1 MRLSGVVAAA
11 VVVMAVILPLSVV
24 CCADTEKEADLSA
37 VSGVVTAV
45 DWVGDKIVVRTFH
58 AGQADEISFIVP
70 NETVIVK
77 GASRIPFGDINIADK
92 VTVQYHGDFGGL
104 KAVRITVK

>member
-1 MRLSGVVAAA
+1 MRLIGVAAAA
-11 VVVMAVILPLSVV
+11 VVLMAAFLSLSAV
-24 CCADTEKEADLSA
+24 CCADTVQKAELSA

-70 NETVIVK
+70 NEAVIVK
-77 GASRIPFGDINIADK
+77 GTSKIPFGDINIADK
-92 VTVQYHGDFGGL
+92 VTVQYYGDFGGL
-104 KAVRITVK
+104 KAVHITVK

>member
-1 MRLSGVVAAA
+1 MRLIGVAVAA
-11 VVVMAVILPLSVV
+11 VVFMTAFLSLYAV
-24 CCADTEKEADLSA
+24 CCADTAKEVELSA

-58 AGQADEISFIVP
+58 DGQADEISFIVP
-70 NETVIVK
+70 DKAEIVK
-77 GASRIPFGDINIADK
+77 GTSKIPFGNINIADK
-92 VTVQYHGDFGGL
+92 VTVQYYGDFGGL

>member
-1 MRLSGVVAAA
+1 MRLIGIAVAA
-11 VVVMAVILPLSVV
+11 VVFLAAFLSPYAV
-24 CCADTEKEADLSA
+24 CCADTVQKAELSA
-37 VSGVVTAV
+37 VSGVITAV

-70 NETVIVK
+70 DVAVIVK
-77 GASRIPFGDINIADK
+77 GTSKISLGNINIADK
-92 VTVQYHGDFGGL
+92 VTVQYYGDFGGL